1 MIEIFVRSVSLQP
14 FTNKQWRMQ
23 QEDRIRTVIH
33 HTRRKKEIM
42 FCWLLYFQVPRDFI
56 GYKSKGDFKTQRR
69 WNLGTFL
76 LTFLW
81 AVGSWRPTFYLKKK
95 KIITHCG
102 SHRSRVLGGSRPETD
117 LTLFTFAN
125 MDVFTLSHFILF
137 CELIPSLT
145 RSNKPFSLQNRE
157 RTVNVHVVDSSG
169 QRVQGASVTIEQ
181 ISKDFPFGS
190 AIAKTILGNVP
201 YQNYFVKRFNAAVFE
216 NELKWYATEPEQ
228 GKLNYSLADQ
238 LMSFVRGNK
247 ITVRGHNI
255 FWEDPIY
262 TPAWV
267 RNLTS
272 AELHKAVGSRIQSL
286 MNRYKEEFIHWDVSN
301 EMLHFDFY
309 ESRLGP
315 NATLHFYK
323 VAQHEDP
330 HATLFMNDFNVL
342 ETCDDLNST
351 VDAYISRLEELK
363 RGGAKMEGIGLEGHF
378 SKPNIPLMRAI
389 LDKLGTLGFPIW
401 LTEIDISN
409 KFDQHTQAVYLEEV
423 LREGFSHPSVNG
435 IMLWTAL
442 HSYGCY
448 EMCLTDYN
456 LNNLPAGTIVDNLL
470 QEWETRVVN
479 GQTDDHGSYIFD
491 GFLGEYNVSVKYG
504 NESVRT
510 TLSLCQSDETKE
522 FYIHL

>member
-1 MIEIFVRSVSLQP
+1 MACKEYPEAPLYNGGVFNGSSQKIENGFVDPAVRVYSPAYALNVTEDSKYSFSCWVKVGGVDSALIRAKLSTDNSTSECIGSVLAKCGCWSFLKGGFVPYSSESAVLFFQYSGDDMIEIFVRSVSLQP

-23 QEDRIRTVIH
+23 QEDRIRT
-33 HTRRKKEIM
+33 
-42 FCWLLYFQVPRDFI
+42 
-56 GYKSKGDFKTQRR
+56 
-69 WNLGTFL
+69 
-76 LTFLW
+76 
-81 AVGSWRPTFYLKKK
+81 
-95 KIITHCG
+95 
-102 SHRSRVLGGSRPETD
+102 
-117 LTLFTFAN
+117 
-125 MDVFTLSHFILF
+125 
-137 CELIPSLT
+137 
-145 RSNKPFSLQNRE
+145 NRE